1 MRSIFKRRCPECNGK
16 IKIEILGFGQ
26 ICYECEKCGAF
37 FDGNGLMPSD
47 EDMEEFEAADMEEF
61 EITEMKDNYNVIDS
75 YNLVNKAIFLL
86 DKVFMKWLQE
96 EERKSFNTAKQYAY
110 FVRDIKKHY
119 YLNERSFFP
128 DNINN
133 VNKINKIVKLYDF
146 GGKYQ
151 AYGDSE
157 NGGRRNAIK
166 AYARFLKYNGYGV
179 EEDSAKTIK
188 CYEKADES
196 QILNEKS
203 LKQVISQRQEEPVK
217 AEQIVERKKEIIETI
232 IANRSACHENGKC
245 KFIKKDGS
253 YILADDN
260 GMENSSLPWAGDYV
274 KVNIFDE
281 KDGIIIDWNWEK

>member
-47 EDMEEFEAADMEEF
+47 EDMEEFEATAME
-61 EITEMKDNYNVIDS
+61 DDYNIIDS
-75 YNLVNKAIFLL
+75 YNLGNKAIFLL

-96 EERKSFNTAKQYAY
+96 KERKSFNTAKQYAY

-119 YLNERSFFP
+119 YLNDRSFFP
-128 DNINN
+128 DNVND

-166 AYARFLKYNGYGV
+166 AYARFLRYNGYGV
-179 EEDSAKTIK
+179 EDYSAKAFKLYTK
-188 CYEKADES
+188 DKSQKFNE
-196 QILNEKS
+196 QILNQE
-203 LKQVISQRQEEPVK
+203 IFQRQEDPIQE
-217 AEQIVERKKEIIETI
+217 EQIVEQKKEIIETI
-232 IANRSACHENGKC
+232 IANRSACSVNGKC

-253 YILADDN
+253 FVLTDEK
-260 GMENSSLPWAGDYV
+260 GMENSSLSWAGQYV
-274 KVNIFDE
+274 KLNVFKIEDS
-281 KDGIIIDWNWEK
+281 IIMDWNWEKLE